1 MNYKDR
7 REDLSNIADALLWF
21 SRCDVILTNG
31 QEQLI
36 GIGYKNDNKR
46 KPYINRKFSYWALSY
61 LIFQVSA
68 IWKNPCIENKIL
80 VNALYDEIEFVG
92 VRVPEKYLNV
102 FETIYD
108 KLPVFENKKDG
119 VQFQELLREEISLQL
134 GSFGHHLFKRIAM
147 KNLREYYKNTEHP
160 PVKLEYNLKEILINL
175 AELNNLEFHENFNF
189 TLNLQ
194 EYYLENPEH
203 SENFLEY
210 VSPLFW
216 LMIFLTNDYI
226 YVGNQFVLQ
235 YFEKKELPLVVN
247 YIKKIVEKKTY
258 YKKKIIERIKEMTIS
273 EQDYSSAIDSF
284 KKILSENFSKNRIEY
299 GYGFN
304 TTILEAYLEKK
315 EDNTVLENEK
325 RKNRRRMYEIVITY
339 KEFLK
344 NPETFKRFI
353 ENPHI
358 IDKWNFWC
366 KERMYKQECFQ
377 KRDK

>member
-92 VRVPEKYLNV
+92 VRVPEKYLKV

-134 GSFGHHLFKRIAM
+134 GSFGHRLFKVRC
-147 KNLREYYKNTEHP
+147 
-160 PVKLEYNLKEILINL
+160 
-175 AELNNLEFHENFNF
+175 
-189 TLNLQ
+189 
-194 EYYLENPEH
+194 
-203 SENFLEY
+203 
-210 VSPLFW
+210 
-216 LMIFLTNDYI
+216 
-226 YVGNQFVLQ
+226 
-235 YFEKKELPLVVN
+235 
-247 YIKKIVEKKTY
+247 
-258 YKKKIIERIKEMTIS
+258 
-273 EQDYSSAIDSF
+273 
-284 KKILSENFSKNRIEY
+284 
-299 GYGFN
+299 
-304 TTILEAYLEKK
+304 
-315 EDNTVLENEK
+315 
-325 RKNRRRMYEIVITY
+325 
-339 KEFLK
+339 
-344 NPETFKRFI
+344 RFI
-353 ENPHI
+353 SVSQRSG
-358 IDKWNFWC
+358 D
-366 KERMYKQECFQ
+366 CFN
-377 KRDK
+377 RLNS